1 MWRLYLGHHLGTRV
15 GSVREGAGLGGRWL
29 LVGFPESQT
38 VGGLLPLEHEL
49 GTLDVLQSSDL
60 AHANAPWFVVPH
72 PTVAP
77 IWNSKSFLP

>member
-1 MWRLYLGHHLGTRV
+1 MV
-15 GSVREGAGLGGRWL
+15 AGRFSRIPDRG
-29 LVGFPESQT
+29 VP
-38 VGGLLPLEHEL
+38 LPLEHEL
-49 GTLDVLQSSDL
+49 GTLDVLKNSDL